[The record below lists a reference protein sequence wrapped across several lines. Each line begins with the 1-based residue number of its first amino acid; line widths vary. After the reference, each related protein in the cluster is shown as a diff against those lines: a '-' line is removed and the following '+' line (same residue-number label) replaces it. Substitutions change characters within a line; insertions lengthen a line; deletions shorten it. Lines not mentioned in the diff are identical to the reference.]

1 MLLTFIGYYSPTK
14 NCSGEKKKKTI
25 VNRKLTGKGN

>member
-14 NCSGEKKKKTI
+14 NCSGEKKKKI